1 MATKVGPGDKLR
13 ELLADAQDQRQS
25 WIRQLEESRAGEGH
39 PRKVR
44 LRERIAAIEAD
55 IQDLQV
61 TIREV
66 GAGGGNAA

>member
-13 ELLADAQDQRQS
+13 ELLAYAQDQRES
-25 WIRQLEESRAGEGH
+25 WIRQLEESRAGEDH

-55 IQDLQV
+55 IQDLRQ
-61 TIREV
+61 TIQEAQR
-66 GAGGGNAA
+66 NAN